1 MLVLYFFFFLPY
13 YHKVW
18 GGIYYP
24 MFRIRDP
31 DSVTAVLC
39 SLQTLKVAE
48 KTSKCTV

>member
-1 MLVLYFFFFLPY
+1 MLVPYIFFAILPQS
-13 YHKVW
+13 VCV
-18 GGIYYP
+18 GIYYP

-31 DSVTAVLC
+31 DSVTTILC